1 MAAAATMA
9 AVTEAAAMNQL
20 GAVTTVAAHQ
30 PFQQRSKHVI
40 GSGVRDANT
49 QLTSE
54 GRSALQQ
61 LHLQQL
67 LYVLHTY
74 RVGNFKPTLKSR

>member
-9 AVTEAAAMNQL
+9 AVAEAAAMNQL
-20 GAVTTVAAHQ
+20 GGVTTVAAHQ
-30 PFQQRSKHVI
+30 RFQQRSKNVI

-61 LHLQQL
+61 LHL
-67 LYVLHTY
+67 LH
-74 RVGNFKPTLKSR
+74 RVGILSQWSKLGILECQIFF

>member
-1 MAAAATMA
+1 MA
-9 AVTEAAAMNQL
+9 AVAEAA
-20 GAVTTVAAHQ
+20 AVTTVAAHQ
-30 PFQQRSKHVI
+30 RFQQRSKHVI

-67 LYVLHTY
+67 LNILH
-74 RVGNFKPTLKSR
+74 RVGSLKPTVKSR